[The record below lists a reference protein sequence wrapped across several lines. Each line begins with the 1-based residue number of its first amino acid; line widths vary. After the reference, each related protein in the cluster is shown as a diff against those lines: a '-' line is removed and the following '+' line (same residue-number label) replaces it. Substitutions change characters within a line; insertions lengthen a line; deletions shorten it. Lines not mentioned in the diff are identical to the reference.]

1 MMWCNE
7 NGFDREKC
15 RTISRNS
22 DNTNNMKI
30 QRMWIG
36 YLLVAAGMLSIISC
50 ATPDRF
56 IVTGLGYEPPEV
68 KETNIYALPKTG
80 LKIEIGYQI
89 VSFIPGPY
97 ADYAQRMLG
106 IDGVKKDRTQ
116 TYFLKSAMVETTT
129 EPDGHT
135 FFSVGTLEGQ
145 HDRNLLQRME
155 SRGLILGGDYLTEI
169 DIAAIQSSTRENG
182 IFFKDVTMQSNI
194 EVQERTIFKTLITDT
209 SFVRVP
215 VTTQQMERK
224 TIEKKAEE
232 AAKLI
237 LEIRSDRY
245 FLSAGLVDPLPASFD
260 IKTAIESLDRLEEE
274 YLSLF
279 IGKSYTEDLKR
290 EYYIVP
296 EGHLSEE
303 RFTLDQFSTTKGMAD
318 EEGEIIE
325 LIIRPDG
332 NSRSFRNLL
341 PQVPEPD
348 SFNRLYYRIPEVC
361 TVEVV
366 HADKHLLQKRISI
379 FQSGALVSEKAGE
392 IQ

>member
-1 MMWCNE
+1 
-7 NGFDREKC
+7 
-15 RTISRNS
+15 
-22 DNTNNMKI
+22 MKI